1 MAEHDGGHRQG
12 VDSANQE
19 KLPGSARRHGT
30 DSAR

>member
-1 MAEHDGGHRQG
+1 MAEHGGGHRRG
-12 VDSANQE
+12 GDRANQE